1 MKINKIKI
9 VFWFFVIK
17 GTAMVVLPLWLAGEA
32 LPSLYSLPMKLA
44 QEWLPSPA
52 NAADWTTRYDFGAPI
67 DKNSAEAKTAREV
80 VINVPFNSF
89 KFDPSEVKVK
99 KGEVIKFVIKNH
111 TKIKH
116 EFVLGDRAR
125 LDYLKE
131 EIAEGEE
138 EEEEGPSQTEV
149 EVKPGKIGVIYWQF
163 LDKGEFLM
171 ICLIPT
177 HEEHGMRGKI
187 IVK

>member
-1 MKINKIKI
+1 MKHKLKI
-9 VFWFFVIK
+9 VSLLFAIK
-17 GTAMVVLPLWLAGEA
+17 GLAVVAGSWWLGDEV
-32 LPSLYSLPMKLA
+32 LKSMKP
-44 QEWLPSPA
+44 ETA
-52 NAADWTTRYDFGAPI
+52 NAAEWTTRYDFGAPI
-67 DKNSAEAKTAREV
+67 DKNSAEAKQAREV
-80 VINVPFNSF
+80 VLDVPLNSYKFNPA
-89 KFDPSEVKVK
+89 DVRVK

-125 LDYLKE
+125 LDYIKE

-138 EEEEGPSQTEV
+138 EEEEGASMTEV
-149 EVKPGKIGVIYWQF
+149 EVKPGKVGVIYWQF
-163 LDKGEFLM
+163 LDKGEFLY
-171 ICLIPT
+171 ICLIPE